1 MEDKNSKGHMNNS
14 QNDSQNNGNDKESK
28 PLEIPESNPP
38 RETKP
43 ITAIQKN
50 KQRKTMNKVKVVYAF
65 AMILAIGAA
74 FTAKIATEK
83 ALGNLAPI
91 ESDYV
96 TLAPESQKSKD
107 SEFLTQEPDFEVR
120 NNVTNVPDTRK
131 EAEESTEIS
140 TTEKSKFSKPFEDY
154 FTLPLGTEILRDY
167 APDRPMYSATMGD
180 WRTHNG
186 IDFQGA
192 DGDQVKAIAYGTVSK
207 IYDDT
212 LLGTVVEI
220 DHGNGLIA
228 RYCGLNKETLEVKP
242 ANTVDAG
249 TLLGYLGTVPFE
261 KTDISHLHF
270 EIIYNGKN
278 TDPLEIMGR

>member
-1 MEDKNSKGHMNNS
+1 MEGKNNQGNMSNNPN
-14 QNDSQNNGNDKESK
+14 NDGNNKENK
-28 PLEIPESNPP
+28 PLEIPENDSP

-43 ITAIQKN
+43 VQAVKNNKN
-50 KQRKTMNKVKVVYAF
+50 KKTMNKVKVAYAF

-83 ALGNLAPI
+83 ALGNISPI

-96 TLAPESQKSKD
+96 TISPEKETSKD
-107 SEFLTQEPDFEVR
+107 SEFLTEEPDFEVR
-120 NNVTNVPDTRK
+120 NNVTNVPDTRA
-131 EAEESTEIS
+131 ETEESTEIS
-140 TTEKSKFSKPFEDY
+140 TTEKSKFSKPYEDY
-154 FTLPLGTEILRDY
+154 FSLPLGTDILRDY

-192 DGDQVKAIAYGTVSK
+192 DGDQIKAISYGTVSK
-207 IYDDT
+207 IYDDV

-220 DHGNGLIA
+220 DHGNGVIA
-228 RYCGLNKETLEVKP
+228 RYCGLNKDTLEVKP
-242 ANTVDAG
+242 ASTVEAG
-249 TLLGYLGTVPFE
+249 ALIGFLGKVPFE

-278 TDPLEIMGR
+278 VDPLELMGR

>member
-1 MEDKNSKGHMNNS
+1 MEEKNNQGHMSSN
-14 QNDSQNNGNDKESK
+14 QGNDAGNKKNK
-28 PLEIPESNPP
+28 PLEIPENDSP

-43 ITAIQKN
+43 VKAVKNNKN
-50 KQRKTMNKVKVVYAF
+50 KKTMNKVKVAYAF

-83 ALGNLAPI
+83 ALGNISPI

-96 TLAPESQKSKD
+96 TISPEKETSKD
-107 SEFLTQEPDFEVR
+107 SEFLTEEPDFEVR
-120 NNVTNVPDTRK
+120 NNVTNVPDTRA
-131 EAEESTEIS
+131 ETEESTEIS
-140 TTEKSKFSKPFEDY
+140 TTEKSKFSKPYEDY
-154 FTLPLGTEILRDY
+154 FSLPLGTDILRDY

-192 DGDQVKAIAYGTVSK
+192 DGDQVKTIAYGTVAK
-207 IYDDT
+207 IYDDA

-220 DHGNGLIA
+220 DHGNGVIA
-228 RYCGLNKETLEVKP
+228 RYCGLNKDTLEVKP
-242 ANTVDAG
+242 ASTVEAG
-249 TLLGYLGTVPFE
+249 ALIGFLGTVPFE

-278 TDPLEIMGR
+278 VDPLELMGR